1 MNDIIKEKIFQLLV
15 EGCMAKDVFSLIIE
29 RAKQV
34 KNKTLVFPEGEEPR
48 IAEAVKKFVGE
59 TDNFAIVLGSEEKLF
74 SLYGDHSRIKFLNP
88 TVIDARSEK
97 YARLLTEIR
106 KTKGLTYEEAC
117 SIITDANYYACMAV
131 YMGEADGMVSG
142 AVTRSADVMRPAFQ
156 IIKQKKDISLAS
168 SCFIMEVP
176 EQKQDK
182 LGENGLMVLSDCA
195 VVVSPDADGL
205 HAIASSSIETAQNIC
220 GITPRVSFLSYTS
233 FAGSTNDETVLNI
246 KRAAELTA
254 KKYPEL
260 VIEGDLQ
267 ADASLNQLT
276 AKTKVPTSKIAG
288 RANVLIFPNLFA
300 GNIGYKLIQQ
310 FSGVRAVG
318 PIIQGLNKPVNDLSR
333 GANAEEIYLTSLI
346 TLLQVAGQ

>member
-1 MNDIIKEKIFQLLV
+1 MN
-15 EGCMAKDVFSLIIE
+15 KDVFSPIIN
-29 RAKQV
+29 RAKQI
-34 KNKTLVFPEGEEPR
+34 KNRTLVFPEGEEPR

-59 TDNFAIVLGSEEKLF
+59 TDNFAVVLGRLDKL
-74 SLYGDHSRIKFLNP
+74 SAIYGDHSRIRMFDPKERNE
-88 TVIDARSEK
+88 RSEK
-97 YARLLTEIR
+97 YARMLAEIR
-106 KTKGLTYEEAC
+106 ASKGLTYDEAC
-117 SIITDANYYACMAV
+117 SIITDANYFACVMIQA
-131 YMGEADGMVSG
+131 GDADGMVSG

-156 IIKQKKDISLAS
+156 IIKQKKDITLAS

-176 EQKQDK
+176 EAKRDK

-195 VVVSPDADGL
+195 VVVSPDAEGL
-205 HAIASSSIETAQNIC
+205 HSIACGSIETAKNIC

-233 FAGSTNDETVLNI
+233 FAGSTNDQTVLNV
-246 KRAAELTA
+246 KKATELTQ
-254 KKYPEL
+254 KKYPEF

-267 ADASLNQLT
+267 ADASLNPIT
-276 AKTKVPTSKIAG
+276 AKTKVPTSRIQG

-310 FSGVRAVG
+310 FSGVKAVG

-333 GANAEEIYLTSLI
+333 GANSEEIYLTSLI